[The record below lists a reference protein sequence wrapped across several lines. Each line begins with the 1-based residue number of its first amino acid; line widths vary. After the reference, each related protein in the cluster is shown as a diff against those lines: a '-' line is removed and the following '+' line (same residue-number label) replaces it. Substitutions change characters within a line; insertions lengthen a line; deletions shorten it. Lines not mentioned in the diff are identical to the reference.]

1 MSKEVSECYL
11 MRMIH
16 SNDNDLTDD
25 NGNCELSMVLELEA
39 ITSHLQARALIF
51 IITRYHHVNCI
62 L

>member
-1 MSKEVSECYL
+1 

-16 SNDNDLTDD
+16 SNDNDLADD
-25 NGNCELSMVLELEA
+25 NGNRELSMVLELEA
-39 ITSHLQARALIF
+39 ITSHLQTRALFF